1 MHIDQETRSTRH
13 EAEPRQKQAAPF
25 PRVVIVGAG
34 FGRLQAAR
42 ALSKVSVQV
51 IVIDRNNHH
60 LFQPLLYQVATGIL
74 SPAEICSPIR
84 HILHKHTQTEVVMAE
99 VTGIDVE
106 AQQVLMHDRSIPF
119 EYLILATGA
128 DNNYAGHDAW
138 KQYAPGMKSVVEAR
152 TIRSQLLLAFEA
164 AEQETNPERRAA
176 LLTFVLVGGGSTGV
190 EMAGAIA
197 ELARKTFASEFRH
210 IDPALARIV
219 LIEGEPRILST
230 FPASL
235 ATAAHHRL
243 RRMGVE
249 IRTGN
254 HVSAID
260 EEGGVV
266 AGERIPA
273 RTVIWTAGVK
283 ASPAG
288 AWLGTEV
295 DRRGHVKVASDLT
308 VPGHP
313 NIFVLG
319 DTATLTQNGK
329 ALPGVAQVAIQQGEY
344 AAAVIAARVAGKEH
358 KRPFHYRNK
367 GTLATIGRSYAVAD
381 LGLIRLAGFPPW
393 LTWAFV
399 HLLYLIGFRN
409 RYVTLF
415 QWAWSYLTFERG
427 ACLVSFEDEEA
438 LRSRGNSYGLVTRS
452 SQRSERTE
460 ELD

>member
-1 MHIDQETRSTRH
+1 
-13 EAEPRQKQAAPF
+13 
-25 PRVVIVGAG
+25 
-34 FGRLQAAR
+34 
-42 ALSKVSVQV
+42 
-51 IVIDRNNHH
+51 
-60 LFQPLLYQVATGIL
+60 
-74 SPAEICSPIR
+74 
-84 HILHKHTQTEVVMAE
+84 
-99 VTGIDVE
+99 
-106 AQQVLMHDRSIPF
+106 MHDRSIPF

-176 LLTFVLVGGGSTGV
+176 LLTFVLVGGGATGV

-219 LIEGEPRILST
+219 LIEGEAHILAT

-235 ATAAHHRL
+235 ARAAHRKL
-243 RRMGVE
+243 RRVGVE

-260 EEGGVV
+260 EEGVAV

-308 VPGHP
+308 VPGYP

-367 GTLATIGRSYAVAD
+367 GTLATIGRSYAIAD
-381 LGLIRLAGFPPW
+381 LGLIRLAGFPAW
-393 LTWAFV
+393 LIWALV
-399 HLLYLIGFRN
+399 HLLFLIGFRN

-427 ACLVSFEDEEA
+427 ACLVSFEDEEV

>member
-1 MHIDQETRSTRH
+1 MHVDHVTQSTRH
-13 EAEPRQKQAAPF
+13 EAKLRQKEGAPL
-25 PRVVIVGAG
+25 PQVVIVGAG
-34 FGRLQAAR
+34 FGGEHAAR
-42 ALSKVSVQV
+42 ALGKVPVRV
-51 IVIDRNNHH
+51 TVIDRNNHH
-60 LFQPLLYQVATGIL
+60 LFQPLLYQIATGIL
-74 SPAEICSPIR
+74 SPTEICSPIR
-84 HILHKHTQTEVVMAE
+84 HILHKHTQTEVLMAE

-106 AQQVLMHDRSIPF
+106 AQQVLIHDRPVPY
-119 EYLILATGA
+119 EYVILATGA
-128 DNNYAGHDAW
+128 DSNYVGHDDW
-138 KQYAPGMKSVVEAR
+138 EQYAPGLKSVVEAR
-152 TIRSQLLLAFEA
+152 TIRSTLLLAFEA
-164 AEQETNPERRAA
+164 AEREIDLERRAA

-197 ELARKTFASEFRH
+197 ELARKTFASEFRR

-235 ATAAHHRL
+235 ARAAQRKL

-260 EEGGVV
+260 EQGVVV

-295 DRRGHVKVASDLT
+295 DHRGHVKVTRNLT
-308 VPGHP
+308 VPDHP

-319 DTATLTQNGK
+319 DTATLNQNGK
-329 ALPGVAQVAIQQGEY
+329 PLPGVAQVAIQQGQY
-344 AAAVIAARVAGKEH
+344 AAAVIAARVAGLEH
-358 KRPFHYRNK
+358 KQPFHYRNK

-381 LGLIRLAGFPPW
+381 LGLIRLAGFPAW
-393 LTWAFV
+393 LIWAVV
-399 HLLYLIGFRN
+399 HLLFLIGFRN

-415 QWAWSYLTFERG
+415 Q
-427 ACLVSFEDEEA
+427 
-438 LRSRGNSYGLVTRS
+438 
-452 SQRSERTE
+452 
-460 ELD
+460 

>member
-13 EAEPRQKQAAPF
+13 EAEPRQKQAAPL
-25 PRVVIVGAG
+25 PHVVIVGAG
-34 FGRLQAAR
+34 FGGLQAAR
-42 ALSKVSVQV
+42 ALGKAPVQLT
-51 IVIDRNNHH
+51 VIDRNNHH
-60 LFQPLLYQVATGIL
+60 LFQPLLYQVATGML
-74 SPAEICSPIR
+74 SPAEICSPLR
-84 HILHKHTQTEVVMAE
+84 HILRKHTQTEVVMAE

-106 AQQVLMHDRSIPF
+106 AQQVLMHDRPIP
-119 EYLILATGA
+119 YDYVILATGA
-128 DNNYAGHDAW
+128 DNNYAGHDTW

-164 AEQETNPERRAA
+164 AERESNPERRAA

-235 ATAAHHRL
+235 ARQAHHHL
-243 RRMGVE
+243 SRMGVE

-260 EEGGVV
+260 EEGVVV

-273 RTVIWTAGVK
+273 KTVIWTAGVK

-288 AWLGTEV
+288 AWLGAEV
-295 DRRGHVKVASDLT
+295 DRRGHVKVASDLKL
-308 VPGHP
+308 PGHP
-313 NIFVLG
+313 NLFVLG

-329 ALPGVAQVAIQQGEY
+329 PLPGLAQVAIQQGEY

-358 KRPFHYRNK
+358 KQPFHYRNK
-367 GTLATIGRSYAVAD
+367 GTLATIGRSYAIAD
-381 LGLIRLAGFPPW
+381 LGLLRLAGLLAW
-393 LTWAFV
+393 LIWVVV
-399 HLLYLIGFRN
+399 HLLFLIGFRN

-427 ACLVSFEDEEA
+427 ACLVSYEDEEA
-438 LRSRGNSYGLVTRS
+438 LL
-452 SQRSERTE
+452 SEARHAGS
-460 ELD
+460 